1 MWRWEAEEPTSVR
14 RTHPCFDRPL
24 ETIAWAMLSIVCS
37 FRPVLLLSARHLNL
51 FQLLQPRCAADQRVS
66 KCGQSVSSGS
76 AASEQ
81 RALAHVCGS
90 GHCPARRRAPRP
102 EAATAPRALSTGA
115 PPWRSWPRLRWTPWS
130 SSRQVRRLP
139 AENCLVAHAH
149 VHGRAPRHGEFYTYA
164 GSSRGNFHILSIE
177 VVWESSLGAGRA
189 RGSRAVRAV
198 GARFSP
204 CSATTS

>member
-1 MWRWEAEEPTSVR
+1 VR

-37 FRPVLLLSARHLNL
+37 FRPVLVLSTRHLNL

-102 EAATAPRALSTGA
+102 EAATAPRALPTGA

-130 SSRQVRRLP
+130 SRCATAACQLRIALRMAGRRGGTANYSIYCQMQAAAGAIFTSSHPL
-139 AENCLVAHAH
+139 NCN
-149 VHGRAPRHGEFYTYA
+149 PRESSDEIGT
-164 GSSRGNFHILSIE
+164 SSRLSR
-177 VVWESSLGAGRA
+177 GA
-189 RGSRAVRAV
+189 RGRGALLAVFRYH
-198 GARFSP
+198 
-204 CSATTS
+204 